1 MITLIAAI
9 DDNRL
14 IGHDDKLPWHIPAD
28 FKHFKETTL
37 GHPIVMGRK
46 TYDSLPKR
54 PLPGRTNL
62 VVTRAPSIEG
72 VRAFSTIQEALDEG
86 LRESPEVFVI
96 GGQSIYEQTILTAD
110 RLLITHVDGSFE
122 GNYWFPIIDPSRWEE
137 SRTLQKG
144 DGFSIREY
152 LVRG

>member
-9 DDNRL
+9 DDNWL

-72 VRAFSTIQEALDEG
+72 VRAFASIEEAIAEG
-86 LRESPEVFVI
+86 LRESGEVFVI

-122 GNYWFPIIDPSRWEE
+122 GNYWFPVIDPLRWEE
-137 SRTLQKG
+137 SRTLQEG
-144 DGFSIREY
+144 DGFRIKEY
-152 LVRG
+152 LARG

>member
-46 TYDSLPKR
+46 TYDSLPRR

-62 VVTRAPSIEG
+62 VVTRSGHVEG
-72 VRAFSTIQEALDEG
+72 AKSFTDIAEAISEG
-86 LRESPEVFVI
+86 LRESTEVFII
-96 GGQSIYEQTILTAD
+96 GGQSIYEQTIGIAN
-110 RLLITHVDGSFE
+110 RLLITHVDGTFE
-122 GNYWFPIIDPSRWEE
+122 GNYWFPEIDSNEWVEARL
-137 SRTLQKG
+137 LQTG
-144 DGFSIREY
+144 EGFRMVEY
-152 LVRG
+152 LHR